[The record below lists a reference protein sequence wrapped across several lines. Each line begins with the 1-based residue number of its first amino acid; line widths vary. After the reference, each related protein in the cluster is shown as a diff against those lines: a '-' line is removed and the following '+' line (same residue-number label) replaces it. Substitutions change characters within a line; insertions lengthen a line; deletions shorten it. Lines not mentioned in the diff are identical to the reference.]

1 MGKQDSQSKKKY
13 YYTGIQIWWFKKIDF
28 TEFSSALKSSWIR
41 RMIFTDTKWINLL
54 EAELQAKIKNLWV
67 KGTNFLSNICKNTNN
82 IFWKEVFNSW
92 ILVVNATRQEI
103 TKVSLENIWLN
114 PKIKVNNDSFFLKH
128 YFNAGFMHI
137 QDLFDNEGVFLSLS
151 TIENRNVK
159 TNFIEY
165 ASLKRAI
172 FE

>member
-1 MGKQDSQSKKKY
+1 
-13 YYTGIQIWWFKKIDF
+13 
-28 TEFSSALKSSWIR
+28 
-41 RMIFTDTKWINLL
+41 MIFTDTKWINLL

-103 TKVSLENIWLN
+103 TNVSLENIWLN
-114 PKIKVNNDSFFLKH
+114 PKIKVNNGSFFLKH

-137 QDLFDNEGVFLSLS
+137 QDLFDNEGVFLILS